1 MTSASKL
8 TRAQFEQH
16 LVNHLEDEFQDVELG
31 LEQLEIVSG
40 GFFLKLIKKVAKKV
54 GELYDKYLGNNN
66 GKFEFDDYRDELI
79 TVIGI
84 LGGKAMKKR

>member
-8 TRAQFEQH
+8 TRAQFEQL
-16 LVNHLEDEFQDVELG
+16 LVNHLENEFQDMELG
-31 LEQLEIVSG
+31 LEQLEMVSG
-40 GFFLKLIKKVAKKV
+40 GGLFKWIKKVVKKA